1 MSCVEIQKKIAVNKN
16 WNNLESETLNIY
28 QFYIPMNTL
37 NLSKID
43 MKIMFLSF
51 SQYDSNG
58 KVFYDLYI
66 FNQPFCANAC
76 QFQSDTTLSA
86 AAWIF
91 PISI

>member
-1 MSCVEIQKKIAVNKN
+1 MEQYWK
-16 WNNLESETLNIY
+16 WNIEYLSILYSNEHIKLEQDRHENYVS
-28 QFYIPMNTL
+28 
-37 NLSKID
+37 
-43 MKIMFLSF
+43 LSF